1 METYMQMLGRLAK
14 NASREV
20 AKLGTKAKNRGLL
33 AVANELVEERKLILQ
48 ENAKDIEAAK
58 AKGVKQSLIDRLA
71 LTEQRIEDMAE
82 GLRQIAALDDPIG
95 EVLGMKTR
103 PNGLRIGKKRVPL
116 GVVGIIYESRPNVTA
131 DAFGLCFKTGNAVI
145 LRGGSDAIHSNQA
158 ITRAIKEGLRKEKLS
173 QDLILLV
180 EDTSREVVNEMMK
193 MHGWIDVLI
202 PRGGAGLIANVV
214 ANSTVPVI
222 ETGTGNCHVYVDE
235 TADIKMATD
244 IIENAKTQRLGVC
257 NACESLVIHSKIADV
272 ALPKIVTRLKE
283 HGVEIRGDER
293 AQAISLELAKQM
305 FPGYQALVVTHT
317 DGHNESGNI
326 HTHIVINSVRKTAV
340 ERQPYMDKPHEE
352 AAGYKHRST
361 DKFMNAFKKT
371 VMDRCQQEG
380 LHQIDLLAPA
390 ERKITQK
397 EYQAQKHGQQ
407 KLNEINQKIIED
419 GLKPTSTVFLTQK
432 EYLRNAIDE
441 CAATS
446 NSFDEFQSK
455 LLEQFQISVIEH
467 RGRYSYLHP
476 DRQKRIT
483 ERALGT
489 RYGKEHLEQTF
500 LRKDPLAI
508 LYVRSHLRLV
518 VNLQTNVKA
527 MQSPAYAHR
536 VKLSNLQQMANTIIY
551 VQEHGFDTQ
560 SDLKNTLLASKQELK
575 EMQTQF
581 AQHRSDLRTLNDQI
595 RYTGQYYANK
605 EVYSQFSN
613 AKYKGKYRKEHAKE
627 IQKYEEAR
635 DWLRSFY
642 QDGKMTSLKTL
653 TLQKEKLQQQIA
665 SEEEAISSLKEKLK
679 DLDTADQNVDAI
691 LQMQIPEPVRSKTKN
706 LER

>member
-1 METYMQMLGRLAK
+1 MAIVKHIKSR
-14 NASREV
+14 NANYS
-20 AKLGTKAKNRGLL
+20 AAINYLL
-33 AVANELVEERKLILQ
+33 FEHDE
-48 ENAKDIEAAK
+48 
-58 AKGVKQSLIDRLA
+58 
-71 LTEQRIEDMAE
+71 
-82 GLRQIAALDDPIG
+82 
-95 EVLGMKTR
+95 KT
-103 PNGLRIGKKRVPL
+103 GKKIVD
-116 GVVGIIYESRPNVTA
+116 ESGRS
-131 DAFGLCFKTGNAVI
+131 I
-145 LRGGSDAIHSNQA
+145 
-158 ITRAIKEGLRKEKLS
+158 LRKEFYM
-173 QDLILLV
+173 D
-180 EDTSREVVNEMMK
+180 
-193 MHGWIDVLI
+193 
-202 PRGGAGLIANVV
+202 GL
-214 ANSTVPVI
+214 
-222 ETGTGNCHVYVDE
+222 NCDPMSFDKECELTNAHFHKNKKHE
-235 TADIKMATD
+235 DIKSHHY
-244 IIENAKTQRLGVC
+244 II
-257 NACESLVIHSKIADV
+257 SYDPADV
-272 ALPKIVTRLKE
+272 TENGLTGK
-283 HGVEIRGDER
+283 R

-340 ERQPYMDKPHEE
+340 ERQTYMDKPHEE

-361 DKFMNAFKKT
+361 DKFMSTFKKT
-371 VMDRCQQEG
+371 VMDRCLQEG

-390 ERKITQK
+390 ERKITQKEYMTQKHGQQKLYEINQKIIQDGLKPTSTVFLTQK

-455 LLEQFQISVIEH
+455 LLEQFQISVIDH

-500 LRKDPLAI
+500 LRKDPLTI

-581 AQHRSDLRTLNDQI
+581 AQHRSNLRTLNDQI

-605 EVYSQFSN
+605 KVYSQFSN

-691 LQMQIPEPVRSKTKN
+691 LHMQIPEPVRSKTKD

>member
-1 METYMQMLGRLAK
+1 MAIVKHIKSR
-14 NASREV
+14 NANYS
-20 AKLGTKAKNRGLL
+20 AAINYLL
-33 AVANELVEERKLILQ
+33 FEHDE
-48 ENAKDIEAAK
+48 
-58 AKGVKQSLIDRLA
+58 
-71 LTEQRIEDMAE
+71 
-82 GLRQIAALDDPIG
+82 
-95 EVLGMKTR
+95 
-103 PNGLRIGKKRVPL
+103 
-116 GVVGIIYESRPNVTA
+116 
-131 DAFGLCFKTGNAVI
+131 KTGEKIVDESGRSI
-145 LRGGSDAIHSNQA
+145 
-158 ITRAIKEGLRKEKLS
+158 LRKEFYMDGLNCDPMSFDKECEL
-173 QDLILLV
+173 
-180 EDTSREVVNEMMK
+180 TNAHFHKNKKRE
-193 MHGWIDVLI
+193 
-202 PRGGAGLIANVV
+202 
-214 ANSTVPVI
+214 
-222 ETGTGNCHVYVDE
+222 
-235 TADIKMATD
+235 DIKSHHY
-244 IIENAKTQRLGVC
+244 II
-257 NACESLVIHSKIADV
+257 SYDPADV
-272 ALPKIVTRLKE
+272 TENGLT
-283 HGVEIRGDER
+283 GER
-293 AQAISLELAKQM
+293 AQAISLDLAKQM

-361 DKFMNAFKKT
+361 DKFMSTFKKT

-397 EYQAQKHGQQ
+397 EYMA
-407 KLNEINQKIIED
+407 
-419 GLKPTSTVFLTQK
+419 QK

-489 RYGKEHLEQTF
+489 RYGKEYLEQTF

-508 LYVRSHLRLV
+508 LYIRSHLRLV

-575 EMQTQF
+575 EMQTQV
-581 AQHRSDLRTLNDQI
+581 AQHRSDLRILNNQI

>member
-1 METYMQMLGRLAK
+1 MAIVKHIKSR
-14 NASREV
+14 NANYS
-20 AKLGTKAKNRGLL
+20 AAINYLL
-33 AVANELVEERKLILQ
+33 FEHDE
-48 ENAKDIEAAK
+48 
-58 AKGVKQSLIDRLA
+58 
-71 LTEQRIEDMAE
+71 
-82 GLRQIAALDDPIG
+82 
-95 EVLGMKTR
+95 KT
-103 PNGLRIGKKRVPL
+103 GKKIVD
-116 GVVGIIYESRPNVTA
+116 ESGRS
-131 DAFGLCFKTGNAVI
+131 I
-145 LRGGSDAIHSNQA
+145 
-158 ITRAIKEGLRKEKLS
+158 LRKEFYMDGLNCDPMSFDKECEL
-173 QDLILLV
+173 
-180 EDTSREVVNEMMK
+180 TNAHFHKNKKRE
-193 MHGWIDVLI
+193 
-202 PRGGAGLIANVV
+202 
-214 ANSTVPVI
+214 
-222 ETGTGNCHVYVDE
+222 
-235 TADIKMATD
+235 DIKSHHY
-244 IIENAKTQRLGVC
+244 II
-257 NACESLVIHSKIADV
+257 SYDPADV
-272 ALPKIVTRLKE
+272 TENGLTGK
-283 HGVEIRGDER
+283 R

-361 DKFMNAFKKT
+361 DKFMNTFKKT
-371 VMDRCQQEG
+371 IMDRCQQEG

-397 EYQAQKHGQQ
+397 EYMA
-407 KLNEINQKIIED
+407 
-419 GLKPTSTVFLTQK
+419 QK

-446 NSFDEFQSK
+446 NSFDEFQSR

-489 RYGKEHLEQTF
+489 RYGKAHLEQTF

-575 EMQTQF
+575 EMQTQI
-581 AQHRSDLRTLNDQI
+581 AQHRSDLRILNDQI

-605 EVYSQFSN
+605 EIYSQFSN

-691 LQMQIPEPVRSKTKN
+691 LQMQIPEPVRSKTKD

>member
-1 METYMQMLGRLAK
+1 MAIVKHIKSR
-14 NASREV
+14 NANYS
-20 AKLGTKAKNRGLL
+20 AAINYLL
-33 AVANELVEERKLILQ
+33 FEHDE
-48 ENAKDIEAAK
+48 
-58 AKGVKQSLIDRLA
+58 
-71 LTEQRIEDMAE
+71 
-82 GLRQIAALDDPIG
+82 
-95 EVLGMKTR
+95 KT
-103 PNGLRIGKKRVPL
+103 GKKIVD
-116 GVVGIIYESRPNVTA
+116 ESGRS
-131 DAFGLCFKTGNAVI
+131 I
-145 LRGGSDAIHSNQA
+145 
-158 ITRAIKEGLRKEKLS
+158 LRKEFYMDGLNCDPMSFDKECEL
-173 QDLILLV
+173 
-180 EDTSREVVNEMMK
+180 TNAHFHKNKKRE
-193 MHGWIDVLI
+193 
-202 PRGGAGLIANVV
+202 
-214 ANSTVPVI
+214 
-222 ETGTGNCHVYVDE
+222 
-235 TADIKMATD
+235 DIKSHHY
-244 IIENAKTQRLGVC
+244 II
-257 NACESLVIHSKIADV
+257 SYDPADV
-272 ALPKIVTRLKE
+272 TENGLT
-283 HGVEIRGDER
+283 GER
-293 AQAISLELAKQM
+293 AQTISLELAKQM

-352 AAGYKHRST
+352 VAGYKHRST
-361 DKFMNAFKKT
+361 DKFMNTFKKT
-371 VMDRCQQEG
+371 VMDRCLQEG

-397 EYQAQKHGQQ
+397 EYMA
-407 KLNEINQKIIED
+407 
-419 GLKPTSTVFLTQK
+419 QK

-455 LLEQFQISVIEH
+455 LLEQFQISVIDH

-575 EMQTQF
+575 EMQTQV
-581 AQHRSDLRTLNDQI
+581 AQHRSNLRILNDQI

-605 EVYSQFSN
+605 KVYSQFSN

-642 QDGKMTSLKTL
+642 QDGKMTSLKAL

-691 LQMQIPEPVRSKTKN
+691 LQMQIPEAERSKTKD

>member
-1 METYMQMLGRLAK
+1 MAILKHIKSR
-14 NASREV
+14 NANYS
-20 AKLGTKAKNRGLL
+20 AAINYLL
-33 AVANELVEERKLILQ
+33 FEHDE
-48 ENAKDIEAAK
+48 
-58 AKGVKQSLIDRLA
+58 
-71 LTEQRIEDMAE
+71 
-82 GLRQIAALDDPIG
+82 
-95 EVLGMKTR
+95 KT
-103 PNGLRIGKKRVPL
+103 GKKIVD
-116 GVVGIIYESRPNVTA
+116 ESGRS
-131 DAFGLCFKTGNAVI
+131 I
-145 LRGGSDAIHSNQA
+145 
-158 ITRAIKEGLRKEKLS
+158 LRKEFYMDGLNCDPMSFDKECEL
-173 QDLILLV
+173 
-180 EDTSREVVNEMMK
+180 TNAHFHKNKKRE
-193 MHGWIDVLI
+193 
-202 PRGGAGLIANVV
+202 
-214 ANSTVPVI
+214 
-222 ETGTGNCHVYVDE
+222 
-235 TADIKMATD
+235 DIKSHHY
-244 IIENAKTQRLGVC
+244 II
-257 NACESLVIHSKIADV
+257 SYDPADV
-272 ALPKIVTRLKE
+272 TENGLTGK
-283 HGVEIRGDER
+283 R

-305 FPGYQALVVTHT
+305 FPGYQALIVTHT

-340 ERQPYMDKPHEE
+340 ERQTYMDKPHEE

-361 DKFMNAFKKT
+361 DKFMSTFKKT

-397 EYQAQKHGQQ
+397 EYMA
-407 KLNEINQKIIED
+407 
-419 GLKPTSTVFLTQK
+419 QK

-455 LLEQFQISVIEH
+455 LLEQFQISVIDH

-489 RYGKEHLEQTF
+489 RYGKEYLEQTF

-508 LYVRSHLRLV
+508 LYIRSHLRLV

-581 AQHRSDLRTLNDQI
+581 AQHRSDLRILNDQI
-595 RYTGQYYANK
+595 RYTGQYYATK
-605 EVYSQFSN
+605 EVYSQFS
-613 AKYKGKYRKEHAKE
+613 KVQYKGKYRKEHAKE

-691 LQMQIPEPVRSKTKN
+691 LHMQIPEPVRSKTKD

>member
-1 METYMQMLGRLAK
+1 
-14 NASREV
+14 
-20 AKLGTKAKNRGLL
+20 
-33 AVANELVEERKLILQ
+33 
-48 ENAKDIEAAK
+48 
-58 AKGVKQSLIDRLA
+58 
-71 LTEQRIEDMAE
+71 
-82 GLRQIAALDDPIG
+82 
-95 EVLGMKTR
+95 
-103 PNGLRIGKKRVPL
+103 
-116 GVVGIIYESRPNVTA
+116 
-131 DAFGLCFKTGNAVI
+131 
-145 LRGGSDAIHSNQA
+145 
-158 ITRAIKEGLRKEKLS
+158 
-173 QDLILLV
+173 
-180 EDTSREVVNEMMK
+180 
-193 MHGWIDVLI
+193 
-202 PRGGAGLIANVV
+202 
-214 ANSTVPVI
+214 
-222 ETGTGNCHVYVDE
+222 
-235 TADIKMATD
+235 
-244 IIENAKTQRLGVC
+244 
-257 NACESLVIHSKIADV
+257 
-272 ALPKIVTRLKE
+272 
-283 HGVEIRGDER
+283 
-293 AQAISLELAKQM
+293 
-305 FPGYQALVVTHT
+305 
-317 DGHNESGNI
+317 
-326 HTHIVINSVRKTAV
+326 
-340 ERQPYMDKPHEE
+340 
-352 AAGYKHRST
+352 
-361 DKFMNAFKKT
+361 
-371 VMDRCQQEG
+371 
-380 LHQIDLLAPA
+380 
-390 ERKITQK
+390 
-397 EYQAQKHGQQ
+397 
-407 KLNEINQKIIED
+407 
-419 GLKPTSTVFLTQK
+419 
-432 EYLRNAIDE
+432 LRNAIDE
-441 CAATS
+441 CVATS

-455 LLEQFQISVIEH
+455 LLELFQISVIEH

-500 LRKDPLAI
+500 LRKDPLTI

-560 SDLKNTLLASKQELK
+560 SDLKNTLLAAKQELK

-581 AQHRSDLRTLNDQI
+581 AQHRSNLRTLNDQI

-691 LQMQIPEPVRSKTKN
+691 LQMQIPEPVKSKTKD